1 MQPTDADPTPQG
13 TAGDGVALAFGNAIG
28 SSFLFG
34 LLGVL
39 LGTLQPAFFYVLG
52 FAVLGFGAAQI
63 PGVIY
68 FGVKNKNE
76 PEKLKGLIITASIL
90 FLLNA
95 GCWGLLITP
104 RWFR

>member
-1 MQPTDADPTPQG
+1 MQPTDDQTTQG
-13 TAGDGVALAFGNAIG
+13 TPGDGVALAFGNAIG
-28 SSFLFG
+28 SSFVLG
-34 LLGVL
+34 LLGAI
-39 LGTLQPAFFYVLG
+39 LGSLQPALFYILG

-68 FGVKNKNE
+68 FAFKNKHQ

-104 RWFR
+104 RWLR